1 MTPSPDPSSL
11 LKMTLPKG
19 RIQEKVLALLDEAG
33 VSFRSSPRS
42 YRPVSSDP
50 TIEGKVLK
58 PQNIPSLVAL
68 GRHDCGFT
76 GADWVYEQR
85 ADVVELLDL
94 GFDPVKVV
102 AAMPEDLYNSPT
114 NPLTNRDRQVLIASE
129 YPRLTQDF
137 IAKHNLNAL
146 YVQSFGATEALPPE
160 DADLIVDNTS
170 TGTTLRHNRLVIV
183 DELMRSTTRFIAHKS
198 ALDNPVKRQKL
209 DELVMLMQ
217 ASLRA
222 KAKVLLE
229 MNVSPEVF
237 EAVVGQLPAM
247 RSPTVSPLHGADG
260 FAVKVAVDKSD
271 VAALVPR
278 LVAAGARDILE
289 YRLEKIVV

>member
-1 MTPSPDPSSL
+1 MCAADNP

-19 RIQEKVLALLDEAG
+19 RIQENVLALLADAG
-33 VSFRSSPRS
+33 VGFRSSPRS

-102 AAMPEDLYNSPT
+102 AAMPESLFNSPA
-114 NPLTNRDRQVLIASE
+114 NPLTNRDRQVIIASE
-129 YPRLTQDF
+129 YPRLTHDF
-137 IAKHNLNAL
+137 IARHNLNAV

-160 DADLIVDNTS
+160 DADLIVDNTA
-170 TGTTLRHNRLVIV
+170 TGTTLRLNRLVIV
-183 DELMRSTTRFIAHKS
+183 EELMQSTTRFVANKS
-198 ALDNPVKRQKL
+198 ALADPVKKQKL

-229 MNVSPEVF
+229 MNVGSEVF
-237 EAVVGQLPAM
+237 DSVVAQLPAM
-247 RSPTVSPLHGADG
+247 RSPTISPLHGEEG
-260 FAVKVAVDKSD
+260 FAVKVAVDKKE
-271 VAALVPR
+271 VASLVPR

-289 YRLEKIVV
+289 YRLEKIVI